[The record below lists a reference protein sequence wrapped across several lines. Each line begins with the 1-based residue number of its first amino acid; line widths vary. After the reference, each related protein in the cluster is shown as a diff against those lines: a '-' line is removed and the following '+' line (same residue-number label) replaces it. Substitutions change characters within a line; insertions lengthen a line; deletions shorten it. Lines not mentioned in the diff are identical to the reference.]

1 MANKSINDLPE
12 GMVSEILVRLP
23 VKSLLQCKS
32 VCKPWLS
39 LISTPHFVQSQ
50 LLRAIMASMNTPT
63 LLSIEKPPLT
73 EEELAR
79 KLAEMDTHIVTLF
92 SDPALEQQQ
101 QRRRQLVDEALLDA
115 AAQDLSSSPVQFHRL
130 VMPRLFS
137 THYSIKSVCNGI
149 LCLANSFGNVVYLW
163 NPSIS
168 KFKKLPA
175 PEPYTCTTLPVKV
188 GFGYDPISDDYKVF
202 RVVSEKEFDVEP
214 LIQVYSSNADSWT
227 SEFKAPILKNVE
239 YYGRTN
245 VVVDGVLYF
254 DNNMD
259 HLISFDLHNESFGLV
274 PIPSLTRMGS
284 DVLDFQ
290 GSVAMVFQSG
300 FEIYDL
306 WTLDNVSGDVS
317 WTKKFSIEA
326 HPETEIW
333 LTKYL
338 GAAQF
343 FGKKLFDRSVFMFN
357 VLYDYEKKETKIYKH
372 EEENV
377 CAFLKYKE
385 TLVSLDGFEQMQ

>member
-12 GMVSEILVRLP
+12 GMISEILLRLP

-63 LLSIEKPPLT
+63 LLCIEKPPLT

-79 KLAEMDTHIVTLF
+79 KLAFEATAAEMDTHIVTLF
-92 SDPALEQQQ
+92 SDPTLEQQQ

-115 AAQDLSSSPVQFHRL
+115 ATQDLSSCP
-130 VMPRLFS
+130 
-137 THYSIKSVCNGI
+137 
-149 LCLANSFGNVVYLW
+149 
-163 NPSIS
+163 
-168 KFKKLPA
+168 
-175 PEPYTCTTLPVKV
+175 
-188 GFGYDPISDDYKVF
+188 
-202 RVVSEKEFDVEP
+202 
-214 LIQVYSSNADSWT
+214 VYSSTADSWT

-254 DNNMD
+254 DDNKD
-259 HLISFDLHNESFGLV
+259 HLISFDLHNEIFGLV

-357 VLYDYEKKETKIYKH
+357 VLRH
-372 EEENV
+372 LN
-377 CAFLKYKE
+377 
-385 TLVSLDGFEQMQ
+385 SLHQKQSREYRMLTIIMPSEV

>member
-12 GMVSEILVRLP
+12 GTISEILLRLP

-39 LISTPHFVQSQ
+39 LISTPHFVKSQ
-50 LLRAIMASMNTPT
+50 LHRAITASMNTPT
-63 LLSIEKPPLT
+63 LLCIHRPPLT

-79 KLAEMDTHIVTLF
+79 KLAFEAEITTLRSNI
-92 SDPALEQQQ
+92 SDEPQQ
-101 QRRRQLVDEALLDA
+101 QRRRQLVDQALLDA
-115 AAQDLSSSPVQFHRL
+115 AAQDLSSCPVRFDHL

-137 THYSIKSVCNGI
+137 THYSIRSVCNGI

-163 NPSIS
+163 NPSIG
-168 KFKKLPA
+168 KFKKLPV
-175 PEPYTCTTLPVKV
+175 PEPHTCTTMPVKV

-202 RVVSEKEFDVEP
+202 RVVSEKEFDVVP

-227 SEFKAPILKNVE
+227 NEFKAPILKNVE
-239 YYGRTN
+239 HYGRTN

-254 DNNMD
+254 DNHED
-259 HLISFDLHNESFGLV
+259 HLISFDLHNEIFGLV
-274 PIPSLTRMGS
+274 PIPSSTQMGS
-284 DVLDFQ
+284 EVLDFH

-300 FEIYDL
+300 IEILDL
-306 WTLDNVSGDVS
+306 WTLDNVSGELS

-326 HPETEIW
+326 HPETEMR

-343 FGKKLFDRSVFMFN
+343 FGHKLLDSIVFLYY
-357 VLYDYEKKETKIYKH
+357 VLYDYEKKETKVYKH

-377 CAFLKYKE
+377 RASLKYTE
-385 TLVSLDGFEQMQ
+385 TLVSLDGFEQVQ